1 MSDDDVDDRIDAGAV
16 DPSREIEAIFDEL
29 EALLKNGDVVAAL
42 TKREVNAS
50 LALLAIDGLRA
61 YLDGRK
67 EDAAED
73 LTTAGE
79 EIRARLQLSAPHG
92 RSGNG
97 EAKN

>member
-1 MSDDDVDDRIDAGAV
+1 MSDDDDDDDRIQVGAV
-16 DPSREIEAIFDEL
+16 DPTREIGEIFDDL

-42 TKREVNAS
+42 TRRDINAS

-61 YLDGRK
+61 YLENRK

-79 EIRARLQLSAPHG
+79 EIRARLQLSG
-92 RSGNG
+92 QFLSGDG
-97 EAKN
+97 TKN